1 MRRAW
6 LRRALGLGATA
17 VAGGAVPALSG
28 CAVLAPP
35 PMGAALRARAPDDLP
50 RRVALA
56 GVPFTPQGDQLCG
69 PAVLAMLM
77 AHAGR
82 PQPLPVLQEAVWL
95 PARGGTLQTEM
106 LAAPRR
112 FGLLATRLPPSLEAV
127 LREVAAGRP
136 VGVLQ
141 NLGLSFAPRWHYAVL
156 TGHDL
161 DAGEVRLHSGETPD
175 LRLGLVTF
183 EHTWA
188 RGGHWAF
195 VLHAPGSLP
204 LTATREDLI
213 ASALGFGR
221 VAPPRAQ
228 EAAWGALLTRW
239 PDDLVVRLGRGNA
252 RHALGDL
259 AGAAEDF
266 EAAARRH
273 DSAAAWNNLA
283 QTRWRQGQRPQALAA
298 AQRALQRAREAEPAW
313 REAAESTWREVT
325 AASP

>member
-1 MRRAW
+1 
-6 LRRALGLGATA
+6 
-17 VAGGAVPALSG
+17 VGGAASG
-28 CAVLAPP
+28 CAVFAPP
-35 PMGAALRARAPDDLP
+35 PMGAALRARPPAGLP
-50 RRVALA
+50 PRVMLE
-56 GVPFTPQGDQLCG
+56 GVPFVPQGEQLCG

-77 AHAGR
+77 AQAGR
-82 PQPLPVLQEAVWL
+82 PQALATLQEAVWL

-112 FGLLATRLPPSLEAV
+112 FGLLATRLPPRLEAV
-127 LREVAAGRP
+127 LQELAAGCP

-141 NLGLSFAPRWHYAVL
+141 NLGLSFAPRWHYAVI

-161 DAGEVRLHSGETPD
+161 GAGELRLHSGETPD
-175 LRLGLVTF
+175 LRLGLVPF

-195 VLHAPGSLP
+195 VLHAPGTLP

-221 VAPPRAQ
+221 VAPPGQQA
-228 EAAWGALLTRW
+228 EAWDALLARW
-239 PDDLVVRLGRGNA
+239 PDDLVMRLGRGNA
-252 RHALGDL
+252 RHAGGDL
-259 AGAAEDF
+259 AGAAEDY

-283 QTRWRQGQRPQALAA
+283 QTRLQQGQRAPALAA

-313 REAAESTWREVT
+313 REACESTWREVM
-325 AASP
+325 AALP